1 MYLVIDLDPPSS
13 RALIFVAWV
22 RHKQVVLPMLCT
34 YSCRYVRARYAVLRP
49 YIADIA
55 ICVRSDE
62 WVGNV

>member
-1 MYLVIDLDPPSS
+1 MYHMVDLDPPSS

-22 RHKQVVLPMLCT
+22 MHRQVARPMLCT
-34 YSCRYVRARYAVLRP
+34 WVRTARYAVVRP

>member
-1 MYLVIDLDPPSS
+1 MCPVIDLDPPSS

-22 RHKQVVLPMLCT
+22 RHRQVARPMMYT
-34 YSCRYVRARYAVLRP
+34 YVRTARYAVVRP